1 MTKADYMNPNEVAKM
16 LGVTSE
22 TLLAWSGKGQ
32 FPAPIELGPRC
43 RRWKRTDLETFLN
56 QKRID
61 AKRNKGVL
69 CNEK

>member
-56 QKRID
+56 EKRIQ
-61 AKRNKGVL
+61 AKRSSKGV
-69 CNEK
+69 CCEK